1 MNGNLT
7 AEELQKKMQEDEDKD
22 FREYA
27 MNQIRYLHILEE
39 LGIPKDRSIEFF
51 QLMIMQKIADS
62 LYGEDGTVT
71 ENLSWICTQIIT
83 IANCVI
89 STRDGSALQII
100 GDVSTSDY

>member
-39 LGIPKDRSIEFF
+39 LGIPKDRAIEFF

-71 ENLSWICTQIIT
+71 ENLSWICTQIMT

-89 STRDGSALQII
+89 GARDGSFLRIM
-100 GDVSTSDY
+100 GEVTTYDN